1 MILVA
6 GGAVGYWL
14 YGDRLPSVLSR
25 AASGAADRVT
35 DVAARASER
44 YDSND
49 GPRIASEEAERRR
62 KAREARDRTL
72 GWVTIAGA
80 TASEP
85 SASPSSASGSSA
97 SRAAALDRVLAP
109 LRSRNGPAYVSLSAS
124 QIAGVLAPLMQQLP
138 PSAQSVQLALDGEQL
153 LVRAVVS
160 LRDVA
165 GTGALGTV
173 LGGVLDGTDT
183 LSIAGPV
190 EPVRPGVAQFR
201 VRELRLKGVDVPPRF
216 IPPLVR
222 TLRQQGEHRLRARRE
237 RTGTSA
243 GTTADRGNDIDL
255 AGLAD
260 DGLPIPL
267 PASVSDVRVV
277 NGKLTLYRATPAP
290 GSASTKPT
298 P

>member
-25 AASGAADRVT
+25 AASGAAEHVT
-35 DVAARASER
+35 DMAARASER
-44 YDSND
+44 FDSNE
-49 GPRIASEEAERRR
+49 GPRVAAEEAQRRHA
-62 KAREARDRTL
+62 ARVDRDRRL
-72 GWVTIAGA
+72 GWVTVANGKA
-80 TASEP
+80 DAS
-85 SASPSSASGSSA
+85 SSGGS
-97 SRAAALDRVLAP
+97 AALDRALAP
-109 LRSRNGPAYVSLSAS
+109 LRSRTGPAYLSLSAS

-138 PSAQSVQLALDGEQL
+138 PSAQSVQLALDGEQV
-153 LVRAVVS
+153 LVRAAVS
-160 LRDVA
+160 LRDFA
-165 GTGALGTV
+165 GTGTLGTV

-183 LSIAGPV
+183 LFIAGPV

-222 TLRQQGEHRLRARRE
+222 TLRQQGEQRLRARRE

-243 GTTADRGNDIDL
+243 GTKADLGNDIDL

-267 PASVSDVRVV
+267 PAAVSDVRVV
-277 NGKLTLYRATPAP
+277 NGKLTLYRATPAK
-290 GSASTKPT
+290 GSASTKPA